1 MEALKEKDPAVI
13 GVFSSA
19 KSKEFRAFE
28 GAAGT
33 LWSDYD
39 FGHVFDASL
48 VPEVRHLPG
57 STPAHASHMT
67 HLSWELVSCLP
78 PILCS

>member
-1 MEALKEKDPAVI
+1 MEELKKKDPAVI
-13 GVFSSA
+13 GVFASA
-19 KSKEFRAFE
+19 KSKEFKAFE

-48 VPEVRHLPG
+48 VPEVRPWGPSLLP
-57 STPAHASHMT
+57 
-67 HLSWELVSCLP
+67 VLP
-78 PILCS
+78 TSA